1 LFIIHSSALTV
12 YRSLGGECLT
22 FAYFAGVFA
31 NVSVKSFYHEGP
43 KWRGGAPR
51 FGNIA
56 LAATVLLD
64 F

>member
-1 LFIIHSSALTV
+1 LFIIHSGALTV

-31 NVSVKSFYHEGP
+31 NFAVKSFYREGR
-43 KWRGGAPR
+43 KWRRGAPR

-56 LAATVLLD
+56 
-64 F
+64 